1 MCAWMIGI
9 LASWALLNPSEGA
22 MTPAGQSYE
31 LGEFGSVFFGEGP
44 NSGQAELRQDLL
56 VCTAEVRLNW
66 RVDADQL
73 ELSFSRNACAEA
85 DARLNDAFSADCPD
99 GWPDLQVGESQD
111 VCWFTL
117 GPVMRIQ

>member
-1 MCAWMIGI
+1 MGAWMIGL
-9 LASWALLNPSEGA
+9 LASWALVNPAEGA

-44 NSGQAELRQDLL
+44 NSGDAQLRQDLL
-56 VCTAEVRLNW
+56 FCTAEARLEW
-66 RVDADQL
+66 RVDGDQIM
-73 ELSFSRNACAEA
+73 LSTGKNACAEA
-85 DARLNDAFSADCPD
+85 DARLSEAFSADCPD

-117 GPVMRIQ
+117 GPVMRTE